1 MQKNISKK
9 VKNHLFLLPILISI
23 LFIFPATV
31 KAEEITETHVA
42 DYDMAIG
49 GTQKFSLTDSDGS
62 LIYVTVTELPST
74 SRIAN
79 GTYKVSYRSALTW
92 EASYNVVI
100 SNNSITAVNSKH
112 YTVYNGMIIY
122 DQLVKES
129 AKQAS
134 YYLTWK
140 NNGITKNTGMRSVI
154 SGTSLKV
161 YGI

>member
-1 MQKNISKK
+1 
-9 VKNHLFLLPILISI
+9 
-23 LFIFPATV
+23 
-31 KAEEITETHVA
+31 
-42 DYDMAIG
+42 
-49 GTQKFSLTDSDGS
+49 
-62 LIYVTVTELPST
+62 
-74 SRIAN
+74 
-79 GTYKVSYRSALTW
+79 
-92 EASYNVVI
+92 
-100 SNNSITAVNSKH
+100 
-112 YTVYNGMIIY
+112 MIIY